1 MKTRAAMKG
10 PLDAHGEFVP
20 QGDAPRIYLSDRGEP
35 LAYHGD
41 PTRAPTV
48 TVEVY
53 EKWYH
58 LFAVRPDGTVEKL
71 DLGMETEAW
80 SDHVPVP
87 ALVEAWADAH
97 GYVVDWLSLE
107 MMRGRWLLEA
117 CGMQDTETFGGD
129 APPP

>member
-1 MKTRAAMKG
+1 MKTRAATKG
-10 PLDAHGEFVP
+10 PLDAQGEFVP
-20 QGDAPRIYLSDRGEP
+20 QGDAPRVYLSDRGLP
-35 LAYHGD
+35 LTYYGD
-41 PTRAPTV
+41 PPRAPTV

-53 EKWYH
+53 EKWYA

-71 DLGMETEAW
+71 TTPFEAW

-107 MMRGRWLLEA
+107 LMRGRWLLEA
-117 CGMQDTETFGGD
+117 LGMQDTQTFG
-129 APPP
+129 APPA